1 VQSTHSKSKGFTL
14 IELLVVIAIIAILA
28 AILFPVFAQA
38 KEAAKK
44 TSCLS
49 NMKQIGLAHNIYAND
64 YDDCYVE
71 PFINPPAYSGYTY
84 PTTHSWLYSIAPYIK
99 SPGAMTC
106 PDNPYTK
113 NLDVDAE
120 PEPIS
125 YCYMDDPWT
134 NGYGARANRSATTI
148 TSPASE
154 AQTGECRYPYPDMSF
169 SEVNP
174 SSLYAYYYNSLDYTA
189 GGSFFGWTFSGTG
202 GWGGGGTKPN
212 IGPIQI
218 HGGGTSNWQFFD
230 GHAKSYKLN
239 AAFAQGV
246 TLDLT
251 GNYGLPS
258 RTVQIIERGDV
269 NTVHLFSE
277 YAAQGL

>member
-1 VQSTHSKSKGFTL
+1 MHSTHRREKGFTL

-49 NMKQIGLAHNIYAND
+49 NMNQIGLANAIYAND
-64 YDDCYVE
+64 YDDNYVE
-71 PFINPPAYSGYTY
+71 PFIDPPAYSGYTY
-84 PTTHSWLYSIAPYIK
+84 PTTHSWLYAIQPYIK
-99 SPGAMTC
+99 SMLTC
-106 PDNPYTK
+106 PDNPYAK
-113 NLDVDAE
+113 DQNIDEE

-125 YCYMDDPWT
+125 YCYMDDPWWQ
-134 NGYGARANRSATTI
+134 GYGARASRSASLI
-148 TSPASE
+148 TSPAGE
-154 AQTGECRYPYPDMSF
+154 TQTGECRYPYPDMSF

-189 GGSFFGWTFSGTG
+189 GGTFFGWTFSGTG
-202 GWGGGGTKPN
+202 GWPGSGTKPG

-218 HGGGTSNWQFFD
+218 HGGGTSNWSFFD

-239 AAFAQGV
+239 GAFALGIMFDQ
-246 TLDLT
+246 T

-258 RTVQIIERGDV
+258 RTIPKIEQGDV
-269 NTVHLFSE
+269 NTLQLFSE
-277 YAAQGL
+277 YAAQGI